1 MALAGDGG
9 GHHKGHKPCCKSIK
23 QDQDQEAEQEASQG
37 IGQATSQTQSNKGAV
52 SPHQFVVG
60 DNATL
65 ENTLYQGNNADAYNS
80 ATQSLAQDQ
89 YADLD
94 GKQNAEQNKGK
105 KHKKH
110 GSWND

>member
-23 QDQDQEAEQEASQG
+23 QDQDQEAEQELEQAIAQL
-37 IGQATSQTQSNKGAV
+37 IGQDQSNKGAV

-80 ATQSLAQDQ
+80 AAQEADQ
-89 YADLD
+89 GQLADLD
-94 GKQNAEQNKGK
+94 GKQNAEQNKGG

-110 GSWND
+110 G